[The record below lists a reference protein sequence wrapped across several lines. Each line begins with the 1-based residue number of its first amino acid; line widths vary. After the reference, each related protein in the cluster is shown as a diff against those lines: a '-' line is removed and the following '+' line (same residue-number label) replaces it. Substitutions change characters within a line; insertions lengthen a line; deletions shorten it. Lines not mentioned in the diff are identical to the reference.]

1 MPPSEK
7 MNLIEIPPLFTTK
20 GTLVKYAEKRRN
32 SWPGTI
38 FMFVKESVSM

>member
-7 MNLIEIPPLFTTK
+7 MSLIEIPPLFTTK
-20 GTLVKYAEKRRN
+20 GTLVKYAEKTMN

-38 FMFVKESVSM
+38 FMFVKKSFSM